1 MTPLLT
7 RAAEHPAEFQQLGK
21 ARVTHTRPNREA
33 PVKVAGRGSV
43 RGQATPPA

>member
-7 RAAEHPAEFQQLGK
+7 QAAEHPSQFQQLGK
-21 ARVTHTRPNREA
+21 ARVAHTRPSSKA
-33 PVKVAGRGSV
+33 PVKAAGRGSV